1 METNNLYPTA
11 LSDIPD
17 AEILDAFENASLPTR
32 LLDDLLALFEVV
44 EGPLAVRSSSLLEDS
59 HYQPFAGVYKTY
71 MIPKVP
77 DKSVMLRLL
86 RSAIKAVY
94 ASVFYSDS
102 KAYLTATQNLIDQEK
117 MAIVLQEVIGARY
130 DTVDANGNALSY
142 FYPTLSGVARSL
154 NFYPIGD
161 ERAEDGIANVAF
173 GLGKYIVDGGQTLR
187 FSPKHPHHILQLS
200 TTDLALRETQ
210 RNFYALDLKNMAQE
224 FKTDDAFNLSKL
236 RIRDAEPHGSLRYVA
251 STFDP
256 VDQVIREGY
265 YPGGRKIVSFAN
277 ILQHHQYPLAKTI
290 SRLLEIGRCEMGRPV
305 EIEFAMNLDA
315 GTASFYLLQ
324 IRPIVDNKETV
335 DEDLSVIPDESCLL
349 NSKMVLGNGIVTDVC
364 DVVYVKTKGFN
375 AQNNPLIA
383 REIEKLN
390 AQLTAEVRVG
400 RPRKM
405 GEQ

>member
-1 METNNLYPTA
+1 M
-11 LSDIPD
+11 
-17 AEILDAFENASLPTR
+17 
-32 LLDDLLALFEVV
+32 
-44 EGPLAVRSSSLLEDS
+44 
-59 HYQPFAGVYKTY
+59 
-71 MIPKVP
+71 
-77 DKSVMLRLL
+77 
-86 RSAIKAVY
+86 
-94 ASVFYSDS
+94 
-102 KAYLTATQNLIDQEK
+102 
-117 MAIVLQEVIGARY
+117 
-130 DTVDANGNALSY
+130 
-142 FYPTLSGVARSL
+142 

-290 SRLLEIGRCEMGRPV
+290 SRLLEIGRCEW
-305 EIEFAMNLDA
+305 DA
-315 GTASFYLLQ
+315 Q
-324 IRPIVDNKETV
+324 WR
-335 DEDLSVIPDESCLL
+335 LSSP
-349 NSKMVLGNGIVTDVC
+349 
-364 DVVYVKTKGFN
+364 
-375 AQNNPLIA
+375 
-383 REIEKLN
+383 
-390 AQLTAEVRVG
+390 
-400 RPRKM
+400 
-405 GEQ
+405 

>member
-1 METNNLYPTA
+1 
-11 LSDIPD
+11 
-17 AEILDAFENASLPTR
+17 
-32 LLDDLLALFEVV
+32 
-44 EGPLAVRSSSLLEDS
+44 
-59 HYQPFAGVYKTY
+59 
-71 MIPKVP
+71 
-77 DKSVMLRLL
+77 
-86 RSAIKAVY
+86 
-94 ASVFYSDS
+94 
-102 KAYLTATQNLIDQEK
+102 
-117 MAIVLQEVIGARY
+117 
-130 DTVDANGNALSY
+130 
-142 FYPTLSGVARSL
+142 
-154 NFYPIGD
+154 
-161 ERAEDGIANVAF
+161 
-173 GLGKYIVDGGQTLR
+173 
-187 FSPKHPHHILQLS
+187 
-200 TTDLALRETQ
+200 
-210 RNFYALDLKNMAQE
+210 MAQE

-324 IRPIVDNKETV
+324 IRPIVDNKEMV

-349 NSKMVLGNGIVTDVC
+349 SSKMVLGNGIVTDVC

-390 AQLTAEVRVG
+390 AQLTAEDRQYVLVGPGRWGSSDAWLGIPVKWPHISGARVIVECGLESYRVDPSQGTHFFQNLTSFGVGYFTINPYINEGVFDEAWLDALPAEHETDFIRHVHRDAPFVIKMDG
-400 RPRKM
+400 RHALGVVLK
-405 GEQ
+405 